1 MRAGTIAFLIG
12 IVIFL
17 QVSTLPPDW
26 LLIFLPLTV
35 SALFLRPKLQLFH
48 KYILVISCSIIC
60 GFLWA
65 MLRADII
72 LANELDRTV
81 EGETVIITGEVV
93 SLPETIDSG
102 IRFEYQIDEMIT
114 QAGIRLE
121 NPGKVRLGWYRE
133 NVSILPGERWRLHVR
148 LKRPYGFSN
157 PGGFDY
163 EGWLFQHRIRATG
176 YVRNREQNELLY
188 EASPF
193 SINYYRYLLQSLIN
207 TSHIAEVEKSFIS
220 AVSLGD
226 RSKISARQW
235 QTLIRTGTSHLLAI
249 SGLHIGLVAGLFFIV
264 GRWLWAFAGPLPL
277 QIPSQRFAALAGL
290 LGAFIYAALA
300 GFSIPTQRALIM
312 LSVWML
318 SLFFNRKFAVSDIIT
333 VSLLAVLII
342 DPFAA
347 MDAGFWL
354 SFIAISIIAY
364 GMTCRVQTNIS
375 GWRNAWWKWGRVQ
388 YLVAVGL
395 LPLLVL
401 WFQQYPLVGIL
412 ANIIAVPY
420 ISLMVVPL
428 VLLGIVLLPFAFPV
442 GEFILQIAGQ
452 TLGFLWPFLEYLSS
466 LEFNI
471 WHSASPTPLAF
482 VAGMIGVLILLLPKG
497 MPARWIGL
505 FWLLP
510 LLLPYSES
518 PEAGDFWLAQLDVGQ
533 GLASVVQ
540 TQGHTLI
547 YDTGD
552 KFSQR
557 FNAAD
562 AVIIPYLKHQNIQRP
577 DLLIVS
583 HGDRDHIG
591 GAKALLMKYPE
602 IQVLTSIEDKI
613 GHANV
618 EKCVEGQ
625 SWQWDGIDFEIL
637 SPTHSKDYQGNNS
650 SCVLKISN
658 HQHSIL
664 LSGDIEQ
671 AIESRLIRTSSD
683 KLSAKLLVAPH
694 HGSKTSSSLAFIDAV
709 APEIVVFP
717 VGYRNRFGFP
727 KQDIISRYESRQVK
741 ILNTARDGAL
751 LFRFED
757 PEMSFSSYRYD
768 NQRFWASDY

>member
-1 MRAGTIAFLIG
+1 MRTGTVAFLVG

-17 QVSTLPPDW
+17 QVSALPPLW
-26 LLIFLPLTV
+26 LLVFLPL
-35 SALFLRPKLQLFH
+35 ALSVLFHRSKPQLFH
-48 KYILVISCSIIC
+48 KYILVISCSMIC

-65 MLRADII
+65 FLRADII
-72 LANELDRTV
+72 IANDLDRTI

-93 SLPETIDSG
+93 SLPEMMDSG
-102 IRFEYQIDEMIT
+102 IRFEFQIGEMKS
-114 QAGIRLE
+114 QAGISLA
-121 NPGKVRLGWYRE
+121 NPGKVRLGWYRQ
-133 NVSILPGERWRLHVR
+133 NVSIQPGEHWRLHVR

-176 YVRNREQNELLY
+176 YVRNKEQNDLIY
-188 EASPF
+188 AASPF
-193 SINYYRYLLQSLIN
+193 SVNYQRYLLRSLIN
-207 TSHIAEVEKSFIS
+207 TTHIAEFGKSFLY
-220 AVSLGD
+220 ALGLGD
-226 RSKISARQW
+226 RSKVSVKQW
-235 QTLIRTGTSHLLAI
+235 QTLTQTGTSHLLAI
-249 SGLHIGLVAGLFFIV
+249 SGLHIGLVAGLFFII
-264 GRWLWAFAGPLPL
+264 GRWLWAFAGSLP
-277 QIPSQRFAALAGL
+277 QQMASQRFAALAGL
-290 LGAFIYAALA
+290 SGALMYAAMA

-318 SLFFNRKFAVSDIIT
+318 SLFFNRKYASSDIINI
-333 VSLLAVLII
+333 SLLAILVI

-375 GWRNAWWKWGRVQ
+375 GWHNVWWKWGRVQ

-395 LPLLVL
+395 FPVLVL

-420 ISLMVVPL
+420 ISLIVVPL
-428 VLLGIVLLPFAFPV
+428 VLLGIVLLPVAFPI
-442 GEFILQIAGQ
+442 GEFVLQFAGQ
-452 TLGFLWPFLEYLSS
+452 ALGILWPFLEYLSS
-466 LEFNI
+466 LEFNL
-471 WHSASPTPLAF
+471 WHSASPSPLVF
-482 VAGMIGVLILLLPKG
+482 VAGMIGVLILLMPKG
-497 MPARWIGL
+497 MPARWIGV
-505 FWLLP
+505 FWLVP
-510 LLLPYSES
+510 LLLPHAES
-518 PEAGDFWLAQLDVGQ
+518 PKAGDFWLAQLDVGQ
-533 GLASVVQ
+533 GLASVIQ
-540 TQGHTLI
+540 TQSHALI

-562 AVIIPYLKHQNIQRP
+562 AVIIPFLKQQNITHP
-577 DLLIVS
+577 DLLVLS

-591 GAKALLMKYPE
+591 GAKAFLRKYPE
-602 IQVLTSIEDKI
+602 IQVLTSVEEKI
-613 GHANV
+613 VHADMD
-618 EKCVEGQ
+618 KCVEGQ
-625 SWQWDGIDFEIL
+625 RWQWDGVDFEIL
-637 SPTHSKDYQGNNS
+637 SPTPAEDYQGNNS
-650 SCVLKISN
+650 SCVLRVSN
-658 HQHSIL
+658 DQHSVL
-664 LSGDIEQ
+664 LAGDIEQ
-671 AIESRLIRTSSD
+671 LTESRLIRTLAD
-683 KLSAKLLVAPH
+683 KLSVKLLIVPH

-709 APEIVVFP
+709 SPEIVVFP

-757 PEMSFSSYRYD
+757 PEMIFSRYRYD
-768 NQRFWASDY
+768 NQRLWTSEY